1 MGVKCIFFE
10 TFLSKLLH
18 GWIICI
24 TFASAFENEQNLKLN
39 EIKKRSR
46 SKKKEFFEKIYIN
59 RQVVQEA
66 NMINFGFDYLSK
78 IRTVNL
84 YNKVKTSIKME
95 ARSEQIQTNAALVIG
110 QQ

>member
-1 MGVKCIFFE
+1 MGIKCIFFE
-10 TFLSKLLH
+10 TFFSKLLH

-24 TFASAFENEQNLKLN
+24 TFASAFENEQDLKLN
-39 EIKKRSR
+39 EIKERSR

-66 NMINFGFDYLSK
+66 NKINFGFDYLCK

-84 YNKVKTSIKME
+84 LIRLKLK
-95 ARSEQIQTNAALVIG
+95 
-110 QQ
+110 

>member
-1 MGVKCIFFE
+1 MDIKCIFFE
-10 TFLSKLLH
+10 TFFSKLLH

-24 TFASAFENEQNLKLN
+24 TFASAFENERNLKLN

-66 NMINFGFDYLSK
+66 NMINFGFDCLGK

-84 YNKVKTSIKME
+84 LIRLKL
-95 ARSEQIQTNAALVIG
+95 Q
-110 QQ
+110 

>member
-1 MGVKCIFFE
+1 M
-10 TFLSKLLH
+10 H

-39 EIKKRSR
+39 EIKECSR

-66 NMINFGFDYLSK
+66 NMINFGFDYLGK

-95 ARSEQIQTNAALVIG
+95 ARSETDTNKCRLSNRAAVKRYFTM
-110 QQ
+110 

>member
-1 MGVKCIFFE
+1 MGIKCIFFE
-10 TFLSKLLH
+10 TFFSKLLH

-39 EIKKRSR
+39 GIKERSR
-46 SKKKEFFEKIYIN
+46 SKKKEFFEKVYIN

-66 NMINFGFDYLSK
+66 NMINFGFDCLGK

-84 YNKVKTSIKME
+84 LIRLKL
-95 ARSEQIQTNAALVIG
+95 Q
-110 QQ
+110 

>member
-1 MGVKCIFFE
+1 MGIRCIFFE

-24 TFASAFENEQNLKLN
+24 TFASAFENERNLKLN

-66 NMINFGFDYLSK
+66 NMINFGFDCLGK

-84 YNKVKTSIKME
+84 LIRLK
-95 ARSEQIQTNAALVIG
+95 L
-110 QQ
+110 

>member
-10 TFLSKLLH
+10 TFFSKLLH

-24 TFASAFENEQNLKLN
+24 TFASAFENEQDLKLN
-39 EIKKRSR
+39 EIKERSR

-66 NMINFGFDYLSK
+66 NKINFGFDYLGK

-84 YNKVKTSIKME
+84 LIRLKL
-95 ARSEQIQTNAALVIG
+95 Q
-110 QQ
+110 